1 MRIKLSKSR
10 IIIGCLLVLIGIPLI
25 ILVKGEISYRK
36 KLLKCPTLDTEKYA
50 GPDFA
55 FEDCHNNIAIEIS
68 YVSKAHFRLYDI
80 THQYPIVGFK
90 TFDSYRLIADTMYV
104 FNKPKEEVSYS
115 YDIDENGKK
124 RYLEEYF
131 VNGEMKFFYYDTI
144 DQMPRY
150 FVIDTITGNVRL
162 YRTLSEASLDEQS
175 IFQEIE
181 TRVIKNGEV

>member
-10 IIIGCLLVLIGIPLI
+10 IIIGCLLALICITLI
-25 ILVKGEISYRK
+25 ILVKGQVNYRK
-36 KLLKCPTLDTEKYA
+36 KLLKCPALNTEKYA

-80 THQYPIVGFK
+80 AHQYPIIGFK
-90 TFDSYRLIADTMYV
+90 TFDFYRLVDDIMYV
-104 FNKPKEEVSYS
+104 FSKHKEGGSYS
-115 YDIDENGKK
+115 YDVDENGKK
-124 RYLEEYF
+124 RYLAEFF
-131 VNGEMKFFYYDTI
+131 VDGEKKFFYYDTV

-150 FVIDTITGNVRL
+150 FAIDTVTGNVRP
-162 YRTLSEASLDEQS
+162 YRELNEVPVAEQP

-181 TRVIKNGEV
+181 TSVSKL

>member
-10 IIIGCLLVLIGIPLI
+10 IIIGCLLALICITLI
-25 ILVKGEISYRK
+25 ILVKGQISYRK
-36 KLLKCPTLDTEKYA
+36 KLLKCPALNTEKYA

-80 THQYPIVGFK
+80 AHQYPIIGFK
-90 TFDSYRLIADTMYV
+90 TFDFYRLVGDTMYV
-104 FNKPKEEVSYS
+104 FSKPVEGGS

-124 RYLEEYF
+124 RYFAEFF
-131 VNGEMKFFYYDTI
+131 VDGEMTFFYYDTV

-150 FVIDTITGNVRL
+150 FAIDTITGNVRL
-162 YRTLSEASLDEQS
+162 YREFGEVPVAEQP

-181 TRVIKNGEV
+181 TSVSKL